1 MTSFKERWEN
11 VSQRIEIACRDA
23 GRNRDE
29 VKVVAVSKKQ
39 PMDRLN
45 EAYALGIRDFGENY
59 AQALSQRMAEMPI
72 DIRWHMIGHLQTNKV
87 RLLSDSVFSIHTVHS
102 EKLVRRIVGVGE
114 RQPPIELLLQ
124 VNIGEEPQKS
134 GVIPSELPTLLEALQ
149 KKNIEGLEGLMA
161 IPPRDGNPRRWF
173 AALRELRD
181 EMAQRFDFALPTL
194 SMGMSADF
202 EDAIREGANLVR
214 LGTILFG
221 PRPS

>member
-11 VSQRIEIACRDA
+11 VSRRIEVACRDA

-39 PMDRLN
+39 AMDRLN

-59 AQALSQRMAEMPI
+59 AQALSQRMAEMPP

-87 RLLSDSVFSIHTVHS
+87 RLLSDRVFSIHTVHS
-102 EKLVRRIVGVGE
+102 EKLVRRIVGAGE
-114 RQPPIELLLQ
+114 RQHPIEFLLQ

-134 GVIPSELPTLLEALQ
+134 GVTPGELPTLLEALQ
-149 KKNIEGLEGLMA
+149 NQNITGLEGLMA
-161 IPPRDGNPRRWF
+161 IPPRDDNPRRWF

-181 EMAQRFDFALPTL
+181 QMAQRFEFALPTL

-214 LGTILFG
+214 LGTVLFG